1 MGRYTGTKGND
12 TFLLSLSSLLGSTV
26 SGGAGYDTLKLASTG
41 AATFS
46 SSNYQSLSGIDA
58 LDFSAHATGFLDV
71 RLSSSMMA
79 QTDNA
84 QLTIVSGAGG
94 INNLKAGAL
103 GGTVLVAGSGHVNLD
118 NATNNTVSIKSGATV
133 QVHGGNGADTIT
145 AAATGSV
152 LDGGAGNDKLNAGAG
167 IDQVWFGTDDRADL
181 VQGFNSAQDTVRLEG
196 SGLAYMS
203 EVLARMKDT
212 PEGAVLDLGNG
223 DRLTLAGLKVADLS
237 AANFT
242 GIMAGAPTIHIAPGT
257 SAVALNAII
266 AGAGP
271 GATIILD
278 NGNHVFDQAIVI
290 RQDGVTLKGQSE
302 TGTIITFAYPA
313 GTGGNGIEVN
323 GGAKTY
329 LDVASANIAKG
340 ATSITMADT
349 HGLKAGDTIWIGQDN
364 DAAYL
369 AAHGWSAL
377 DPAKSANNPFRE
389 GIVEVDHVTGNTVFL
404 KTAIAFDMTAGQAE
418 VYAIDLVKDV
428 HLSDFTVTSNLGPAN
443 AFDFVN
449 THPEFDNNALVRLDG
464 TQNASIAHITA
475 KDAPSLSFDI
485 RTSLSAHV
493 DDLYVDGGHNKGTDG
508 NGYGLQIYETFDSTF
523 TGLEIFNTR
532 HAVLFSAWDAEAR
545 NQVHVTATN
554 RDINFHGSEDVDNTV
569 IVDSSV
575 MVYDQSLNTGIGD
588 GFWPIVG
595 DGGTVH
601 AKTDIFGFNTVK
613 FGNAV
618 GSDAAD
624 TIYGVDTGATLSGKN
639 GQDVLFGGSGN
650 DILIG
655 GLNKDKMTGGAGS
668 DLFLVRQGDNYD
680 TIKDF
685 QVGPGGDK
693 IVISGAVSVTD
704 LSNLTLTQDGAN
716 VNVRYG
722 ANSTLILE
730 NHTVVEIKA
739 ESFVFDPSGSQ
750 YGVLF

>member
-1 MGRYTGTKGND
+1 MGRYTGTNGND
-12 TFLLSLSSLLGSTV
+12 TFLLSLASLLGSTV
-26 SGGAGYDTLKLASTG
+26 SGGTGYDTLKLASTG

-46 SSNYQSLSGIDA
+46 SAIYQSLSGVDA
-58 LDFSAHATGFLDV
+58 LDFSAHSTGFLDV
-71 RLSSSMMA
+71 RLSASMMA

-84 QLTIVSGAGG
+84 QLTIVSGMGG

-103 GGTVLVAGSGHVNLD
+103 GGTVSIAGSGNVNLD
-118 NATNNTVSIKSGATV
+118 TATNNTVSIKAGASV

-145 AAATGSV
+145 AASTGSI
-152 LDGGAGNDKLNAGAG
+152 LDGGAGNDKLIAGAG
-167 IDQVWFGTDDRADL
+167 ADQVWFGTGDRADL
-181 VQGFNSAQDTVRLEG
+181 VQGFNTAQDTVKLE
-196 SGLAYMS
+196 STGLTYMS
-203 EVLARMKDT
+203 EVLARTHDT
-212 PEGAVLDLGNG
+212 AQGAVLDLGNG
-223 DRLTLAGLKVADLS
+223 DTLTLAGIKVADLS
-237 AANFT
+237 SANFT
-242 GIMAGAPTIHIAPGT
+242 GITAGAPTIHIAPGT

-290 RQDGVTLKGQSE
+290 TEDGVTLKGQSE
-302 TGTIITFAYPA
+302 SGTIITFAFPA

-329 LDVASANIAKG
+329 LDVASANITKG
-340 ATSITMADT
+340 ATSFAMTDT

-377 DPAKSANNPFRE
+377 DPAKSASNPFRE
-389 GIVEVDHVTGNTVFL
+389 GIVEVDHVTGNTVYL
-404 KTAIAFDMTAGQAE
+404 KNAIAYDMTAGQAK
-418 VYAIDLVKDV
+418 VYAIDLVNDV
-428 HLSDFTVTSNLGPAN
+428 HLSDFTVTSNLGHAN
-443 AFDFVN
+443 PFDFVN

-464 TQNASIAHITA
+464 TQNATVAHITA
-475 KDAPSLSFDI
+475 TDAPSLSFDV

-493 DDLYVDGGHNKGTDG
+493 DDLYVDGAHDKGTDG
-508 NGYGLQIYETFDSTF
+508 NGYGLQIYETFDSSF

-575 MVYDQSLNTGIGD
+575 MAYDQSQNTGIGD

-613 FGNAV
+613 FGIAV

-624 TIYGVDTGATLSGKN
+624 TIYAVDTGATLNGKG
-639 GQDVLFGGSGN
+639 GQDVLVGGAGN

-655 GLNKDKMTGGAGS
+655 GLNKDTMTGSAGS
-668 DLFLVRQGDNYD
+668 DQFLFRQGDNYD

-685 QVGPGGDK
+685 AGAPGGDK
-693 IVISGAVSVTD
+693 IVISGAVGVTD
-704 LSNLTLTQDGAN
+704 FSNLTLTQVGAD
-716 VNVRYG
+716 VTVRYG
-722 ANSTLILE
+722 ANSTITLE
-730 NHTVVEIKA
+730 HHTVAEIKA
-739 ESFVFDPSGSQ
+739 ENFVFDPSGSQ
-750 YGVLF
+750 YGLLF